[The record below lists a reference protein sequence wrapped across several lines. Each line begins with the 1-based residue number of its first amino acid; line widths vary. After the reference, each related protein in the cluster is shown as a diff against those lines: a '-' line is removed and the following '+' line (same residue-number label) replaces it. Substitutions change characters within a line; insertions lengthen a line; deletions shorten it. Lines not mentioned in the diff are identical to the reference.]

1 MLVAITDVSWPIPA
15 ERLVLR
21 GVREDDID
29 RLLEFRNLPEV
40 YRWSLTTEV
49 DPDEFRAV
57 WMQTLANER
66 DLSSVA
72 ELDGV
77 VIGTASL
84 RINDG
89 LGQDIHDEMTAAE
102 AVIGYMV
109 DPTYSGQGFGT
120 EIARALLRIS
130 FEVVG
135 VRRATAGCFADNL
148 ASVRILEK
156 VGMRREQYGVKDSW
170 HAELGWIDGA
180 TYGMLAEE
188 WFRAAGTL
196 RRSAPGR

>member
-1 MLVAITDVSWPIPA
+1 MTIADVTWPVQA
-15 ERLVLR
+15 ECLVLR
-21 GVREDDID
+21 RVREDDID

-40 YRWSLTTEV
+40 YRWSLKTQV
-49 DPDEFRAV
+49 DADEFRAD
-57 WMQTLANER
+57 WMQTLTSER
-66 DLSSVA
+66 DLSSIAV
-72 ELDGV
+72 LDGV

-84 RINDG
+84 RVGDG
-89 LGQDIHDEMTAAE
+89 LGQDSHEQMIAAE
-102 AVIGYMV
+102 AGIGYMV
-109 DPTYSGQGFGT
+109 DPVYSGRGLGT

-156 VGMRREQYGVKDSW
+156 VGMRREQHGVKDSW

-188 WFRAAGTL
+188 WF
-196 RRSAPGR
+196 SAPDGASAR

>member
-1 MLVAITDVSWPIPA
+1 MTWPIHT
-15 ERLVLR
+15 ERLILR
-21 GVREDDID
+21 RVREDDVN
-29 RLLEFRNLPEV
+29 RLLQFRNLPEV
-40 YRWSLTTEV
+40 YRWLLKTEV
-49 DPDEFRAV
+49 DPVGFRAD
-57 WMQTLANER
+57 WLQTLTNER
-66 DLSSVA
+66 DLSSVV
-72 ELDGV
+72 ELEDV

-84 RINDG
+84 TVSDG
-89 LGQDIHDEMTAAE
+89 LGQDTHEEMTAAE
-102 AVIGYMV
+102 ADIGYMV
-109 DPTYSGQGFGT
+109 DPAYSGQGYGT
-120 EIARALLRIS
+120 EIARALLQIS

-188 WFRAAGTL
+188 WFSAAGGA
-196 RRSAPGR
+196 SGR